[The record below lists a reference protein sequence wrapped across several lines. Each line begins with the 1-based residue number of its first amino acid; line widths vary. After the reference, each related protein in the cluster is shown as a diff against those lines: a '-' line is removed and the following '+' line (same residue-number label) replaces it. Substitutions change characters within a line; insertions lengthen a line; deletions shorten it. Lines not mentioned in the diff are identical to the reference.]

1 MTPSSR
7 AAAAG
12 RTSARLPVRA
22 KDRVRDRERER
33 ASEPLAV
40 LSSPPPYPARMRRA
54 AGRNVRVRVSAFRM
68 FARFPLS
75 LSLAPSLS
83 LALARSLSLSLL
95 LPAPP
100 TCPTQPLHPAASE
113 KITPRLRHPRAPS
126 QRPTLSDSAET
137 LFAARPRA
145 AAVTDDEEGRRRI
158 SDQRSPVGH
167 PSSPGDRLHRFF
179 PLGTARASAVNA
191 TDHAGPAVCRHP
203 DAHGCRA

>member
-83 LALARSLSLSLL
+83 LALARSLSLSPSYCPPRQRAPPNPCTLL
-95 LPAPP
+95 LLKKSRHGYVIRAPRLSVRR
-100 TCPTQPLHPAASE
+100 CPT
-113 KITPRLRHPRAPS
+113 RLRRFLRRGHVQPPSLTTKKGEGGSAISALLSAIHPRRATAFIAFFPW
-126 QRPTLSDSAET
+126 E
-137 LFAARPRA
+137 PRA
-145 AAVTDDEEGRRRI
+145 
-158 SDQRSPVGH
+158 
-167 PSSPGDRLHRFF
+167 
-179 PLGTARASAVNA
+179 RAL
-191 TDHAGPAVCRHP
+191 
-203 DAHGCRA
+203 